1 MKLIMKYCKRT
12 IKRYPWVF
20 LRAMALIVFITLLN
34 ALVPYGMRVFL
45 EKIVPENNYTFIML
59 GVVAFGVYLTF
70 KTFADIRWY
79 ILLDELGGKCITD
92 LTVET
97 ETALAEASQADVDAI
112 GGEKIKHSLYADVLD
127 VFRVI
132 GHHIPSMLGSVAVI
146 VASLILAAF
155 YDVKMTLFI
164 FVALVLG
171 VFLSMASRNMIARRA
186 GQTNVKLKEH
196 HAICNQYMDSLP
208 LVQTNPVH
216 SYFTDKTKN
225 GISDFIKT
233 SQKEDKVN
241 VFWTETVGNYNTL
254 FTLVLSALLALPAA
268 GGSIVNLVFFISL
281 SDIIMAEGQKMEK
294 LIQQI
299 VRSNC
304 SFENIDRLLKLPK
317 RQGDVTLGQIREITL
332 GKVSFSYLGNDENVL
347 LNMSQTLHAGDNIRL
362 VGSNGSGKSTFIKL
376 LTGVYAPKEGS
387 ICMNGRPLKDYS
399 LESLH
404 EQILYINQ
412 DETLLNESIKKYL
425 EIMGEQELKDEQ
437 VLEMLENV
445 SFEGAQFDRE
455 ITGNGLSLSVGQ
467 RKKLLILKLKMRFE
481 KASLIIL
488 DEIEAGL
495 DLETRRKYVEFLQ
508 KLFADREKIV
518 LVIEHDMNENLKF
531 DKEIRF

>member
-1 MKLIMKYCKRT
+1 MKLIMQYCKRT
-12 IKRYPWVF
+12 IKRYPWMF

-34 ALVPYGMRVFL
+34 ALVPYGMRLFL
-45 EKIVPENNYTFIML
+45 EKIVPENNYTFIAL
-59 GVVAFGVYLTF
+59 GVLAFGVYLTL
-70 KTFADIRWY
+70 KTLADIRWY

-97 ETALAEASQADVDAI
+97 ETALAEASQADIDVI

-155 YDVKMTLFI
+155 YDVRMTLFI
-164 FVALVLG
+164 FLALVLG
-171 VFLSMASRNMIARRA
+171 LLLSMASRNMIARRA
-186 GQTNVKLKEH
+186 GQTNIKLKAH
-196 HAICNQYMDSLP
+196 HGICNQYMDSLP

-299 VRSNC
+299 VRASC
-304 SFENIDRLLKLPK
+304 SFENIDRLLNLPK
-317 RQGDVTLGQIREITL
+317 RQEDIALEAIKEITFED
-332 GKVSFSYLGNDENVL
+332 VCFSYYGSEENVL
-347 LNMSQTLHAGDNIRL
+347 TNVSHTIHVGENIRL
-362 VGSNGSGKSTFIKL
+362 LGGNGSGKSTFIKL

-387 ICMNGRPLKDYS
+387 ICVNGRLLKDYS

-404 EQILYINQ
+404 KQILYINQ
-412 DETLLNESIKKYL
+412 DETLLNESIKTYL
-425 EIMGEQELKDEQ
+425 EIMAEQKLETGQ
-437 VLEMLENV
+437 VQEMLENV
-445 SFEGAQFDRE
+445 SFEGAQPDRE
-455 ITGNGLSLSVGQ
+455 IAGNGLSLSVGQ
-467 RKKLLILKLKMRFE
+467 RKKLLILKLKLRFE

-495 DLETRRKYVEFLQ
+495 DLETRRKYVDFLQ
-508 KLFADREKIV
+508 KLFADKGKIV
-518 LVIEHDMNENLKF
+518 LVIEHEMDENLKF
-531 DKEIRF
+531 DREIRF